1 MKFQKNRIFIWILL
15 IFIIIS
21 TSNKNA
27 FAGDDKLL
35 HFGVS
40 SLFGAASE
48 SYLHYKT
55 ELKTSERIIWAT
67 TLGSIPG
74 LAKEL
79 IDSTKK
85 GNHFS
90 GSDMAANIAGAFFG
104 ALIGNLVNNIIQV
117 KIDKKGDNKTI
128 TISLSYKF

>member
-1 MKFQKNRIFIWILL
+1 MKFHKNRIFIGLLL
-15 IFIIIS
+15 IFIVIS

-27 FAGDDKLL
+27 YAGDDKLL

-55 ELKTSERIIWAT
+55 DLNAPQRILWGT
-67 TLGSIPG
+67 TLGTIPG
-74 LAKEL
+74 LVKEL

-90 GSDMAANIAGAFFG
+90 GGDLAADIAGAFVG
-104 ALIGNLVNNIIQV
+104 ALIGNFVNNIIQV
-117 KIDKKGDNKTI
+117 KIDKKGDNKTF

>member
-1 MKFQKNRIFIWILL
+1 MKFKKNPIFICILL
-15 IFIIIS
+15 IFIVIPTS
-21 TSNKNA
+21 TKNA

-35 HFGVS
+35 HFGFS

-55 ELKTSERIIWAT
+55 DLKAAERIILGT
-67 TLGSIPG
+67 TLGTIPG

-90 GSDMAANIAGAFFG
+90 GGDLAADIAGVFVGAF
-104 ALIGNLVNNIIQV
+104 IGNLVNNIIQV
-117 KIDKKGDNKTI
+117 KIEKKGDNKTF